1 VPIEPFLA
9 AEIKFFG
16 RYKAGFIRDG
26 VLLGV
31 EGEKAATVPAGLA
44 RAWGCDAESVIAAFD
59 AEDGGLST
67 SH

>member
-1 VPIEPFLA
+1 L
-9 AEIKFFG
+9 
-16 RYKAGFIRDG
+16 IRDG
-26 VLLGV
+26 VLLAI
-31 EGEKAATVPAGLA
+31 EDEEPATIHATV